1 MNEMKISGLEEVFKI
16 ALAEDI
22 AGGDI
27 TTLATI
33 PHEVDGK
40 GKFLVKQNGIIAGL
54 EIVELLFKYADPD
67 LKFIKLSPD
76 GDQVKYG
83 QVVAEVTGKAASMLT
98 LERTALNFLQ
108 RMSGIATMTGEF
120 VKLVNHTKAKI
131 LDTRKTVP
139 GLRTLDKLAV
149 KIGGGINYRIGL
161 YDMFLI
167 KDNHIAV
174 AGSITKAINACRE
187 FQLERNISSKI
198 EVETTNLEEIKEA
211 LNCKPDFIMLDNFQI
226 DEMKK
231 AVSLIGGKSLVEA
244 SGGINVNTIKAIAE
258 TGVDFISVGA
268 LTHSV
273 KALDISLEI
282 ETNQ

>member
-1 MNEMKISGLEEVFKI
+1 MNEMKIPGLEEVFKI

-22 AGGDI
+22 AAGDI

-33 PHEVDGK
+33 PGEVGGM
-40 GKFLVKQNGIIAGL
+40 GKFLVKQNGNIAGL
-54 EIVELLFKYADPD
+54 EIVERLFNYAAPD
-67 LKFIKLSPD
+67 LNFQKYSRD
-76 GDQVKYG
+76 GSQVNFG
-83 QVVAEVTGKAASMLT
+83 QVVAEVTGKAASILT

-108 RMSGIATMTGEF
+108 RMSGIATMTNEF
-120 VKLVNHTKAKI
+120 VKIISHTKAKI

-139 GLRTLDKLAV
+139 GLRGLDKLAV
-149 KIGGGINYRIGL
+149 KIGGGTNHRIGL

-174 AGSITKAINACRE
+174 AGSITKAINACME
-187 FQLERNISSKI
+187 FQSQKNISSKI

-211 LNCKPDFIMLDNFQI
+211 LSCKPDFIMLDNFQI

-231 AVSLIGGKSLVEA
+231 AVSLVGGKCLVEA
-244 SGGINVNTIKAIAE
+244 SGGININTIKAIAE

-273 KALDISLEI
+273 RALDISLEI